1 MSFRTEMLRFI
12 SQFTGTMSSTGNYRV
27 KINHSK
33 KVSDISCLGGCR
45 PDYCQVS
52 NKNFGTKLTSFMS
65 NAVFLKPSCFFNIIS
80 WQEKECLFCLSSDS
94 PESCSRMVPK
104 EPVPWASLA
113 WTRELLKHIAWS
125 REWPFLGSRLYHVKR
140 KNNLPG

>member
-1 MSFRTEMLRFI
+1 MNPDNELGNQELFTICIKNQFICFALKQPIFGQPPNIGGKYLRSQTMSFRTEMLRFI

-80 WQEKECLFCLSSDS
+80 
-94 PESCSRMVPK
+94 
-104 EPVPWASLA
+104 
-113 WTRELLKHIAWS
+113 
-125 REWPFLGSRLYHVKR
+125 
-140 KNNLPG
+140 